1 MKKYLVIGNPI
12 DHSLSPLL
20 HNYWIKK
27 NKIEAIYE
35 KKLITENEIE
45 KIISLLKSKK
55 LNGINV
61 TVPFKKKVVSFM
73 DSLTEEANETQSV
86 AVTVPTDTSNSSTM
100 NVEDDVNTG
109 AVVSTTLTVLVA
121 VPAFPEA
128 SVEVYVIV

>member
-45 KIISLLKSKK
+45 KILSLLKSKQ

-86 AVTVPTDTSNSSTM
+86 NTIYLKNEKIIGHNTDIAGFELGIRSYGYDIKKKM
-100 NVEDDVNTG
+100 F
-109 AVVSTTLTVLVA
+109 LYLVLEEW
-121 VPAFPEA
+121 FLQ
-128 SVEVYVIV
+128 